1 MSVSLPYL
9 VPVLLD
15 TAFSTGRES
24 LKVEW
29 LGSSTNT
36 PQHMDIRRQTL
47 AISAQLFPASLICFS
62 RSSSA
67 GVQGVLVL
75 LFLAGG
81 ADAGVEL
88 VSSATVAGGT
98 TGVT

>member
-1 MSVSLPYL
+1 MEGSGSQTYT
-9 VPVLLD
+9 LLD
-15 TAFSTGRES
+15 ERFE
-24 LKVEW
+24 
-29 LGSSTNT
+29 
-36 PQHMDIRRQTL
+36 QQTL

-67 GVQGVLVL
+67 GVQGVFVL

-88 VSSATVAGGT
+88 VSSAIVAGGT